1 MCTAATYVSRDH
13 YFGRNLDLEYSYH
26 EQVTVMPR
34 SFPLRF
40 RNAEA
45 DAAFR
50 KTAGERHYALI
61 GMAFV
66 AGGYPLFYDGIN
78 EAGLGMAGL
87 NFPDNCDFREVTAG
101 KVNVASFE
109 LIPWI
114 LGSCRT
120 VEDARAMLADVNVT
134 NQAFS
139 EKLPPNPLHW
149 MIADKEKQI
158 VVEQTKAGLK
168 IYDNPVGVMTNNPT
182 FDIQLTLLANYRN
195 VTAEQGSTRFADGL
209 DLHAYSRGMG
219 GMGLPGDLSSASRFA
234 KVAFTRMNSVSGE
247 DESASVS
254 QFFHILGSVEQQ
266 RGCCRLGKDQ
276 YEITIYSSCCNQ
288 DKGIYYYT
296 TYENSQINA
305 VDLHRENL
313 DDTELATYDLVKGQ
327 QFNFQN

>member
-120 VEDARAMLADVNVT
+120 VEDARVMLEGVNVT

-149 MIADKEKQI
+149 MIADRQKQI